1 MMESQKLFLLAYTSI
16 ASHHMTHEELLSL
29 LSQSRKNN
37 LPTEITGMLLY
48 MEGCFFQ
55 VLEGEADPLEKL
67 YEKIAKDPRHHD
79 VMKLILEPIETRCFS
94 HWSMGFQH
102 ITREELSSISGLTD
116 FLDRENNG
124 FEGMESTRARQ
135 LIEFFREGRWFRKD
149 LTQYKR
155 ISMGV

>member
-1 MMESQKLFLLAYTSI
+1 MESQKLSLLAYTSI
-16 ASHHMTHEELLSL
+16 ASHHMTHEELLTL

-37 LPTEITGMLLY
+37 LPTDITGMLLY

-55 VLEGEADPLEKL
+55 VLEGEADQLEKL
-67 YEKIAKDPRHHD
+67 FDKISKDPRHHD
-79 VMKLILEPIETRCFS
+79 LMKLILEPIETRSFIN
-94 HWSMGFQH
+94 WSMGFQH
-102 ITREELSSISGLTD
+102 ITKEELTSITGLTD

-124 FEGMESTRARQ
+124 FEGLEITRARK

>member
-1 MMESQKLFLLAYTSI
+1 MESQKLSLLAYTSI
-16 ASHHMTHEELLSL
+16 ASHHMTHEELLTL

-37 LPTEITGMLLY
+37 LPTDITGMLLY

-55 VLEGEADPLEKL
+55 VLEGEADQLEKL
-67 YEKIAKDPRHHD
+67 FDKISKDPRHHD
-79 VMKLILEPIETRCFS
+79 LMKLILEPIETRSFS
-94 HWSMGFQH
+94 NWSMGFQH
-102 ITREELSSISGLTD
+102 ITKEELTSITGLTD

-124 FEGMESTRARQ
+124 FEGLEITRARK

>member
-1 MMESQKLFLLAYTSI
+1 MESQKLSLLAYTSI
-16 ASHHMTHEELLSL
+16 ASHHMTHEELLTL
-29 LSQSRKNN
+29 LAQSRKNN
-37 LPTEITGMLLY
+37 LPTDITGMLLY

-55 VLEGEADPLEKL
+55 VLEGEAGQLEKL
-67 YEKIAKDPRHHD
+67 FEKIAKDPRHHD

-94 HWSMGFQH
+94 NWTMGFQH
-102 ITREELSSISGLTD
+102 ITKEELTSIIGLTD

-124 FEGMESTRARQ
+124 FDGLEITRARK

-155 ISMGV
+155 ISMGI